1 VQEDDGGEIS
11 VGLFKQGSVPL
22 GEEEAAEALGGDG
35 DIYAEVVLDGE
46 RVALVRITTRSGR
59 AWAFWEVVGEATSAR
74 AAELALE
81 KCTRLVQEYAT
92 GVLS

>member
-1 VQEDDGGEIS
+1 M
-11 VGLFKQGSVPL
+11 
-22 GEEEAAEALGGDG
+22 
-35 DIYAEVVLDGE
+35 LDGE

-81 KCTRLVQEYAT
+81 KCTRLVQEYVT
-92 GVLS
+92 GLLS